1 MSTDIDTQPRALE
14 DDLEDLLTILETVLA
29 TEVSPT
35 VAKTIDDIGQASI
48 EYRRGKR
55 DDRSELRHR
64 LTGSDTVTARTIAR
78 AFTTRFMLANLAE
91 ERQRVRAL
99 RAASR
104 DGPVPDGIEAGI
116 KSLVRQGADAE
127 TITTVLEDISIEP
140 TFTAHPTE
148 ARRKTVKTKLREIAT
163 LLRQLDEHALTAQ
176 ERTEILQKLE
186 AEVLGLWNTRYVRE
200 QKPDPADEARNVQW
214 YLENTLFDV
223 IGDVY
228 QEIETALQRTFD
240 STEHQPVP
248 PVFGF
253 RSWAGSDRDGNPFV
267 TPAVTRETLDRQR
280 ELAIE
285 RYKTQI
291 DQLLAVLSHDTE
303 RVETSDAF
311 DGRLAIDRD
320 ELPETAETA
329 RSRYSEE
336 PYRQKL
342 LLMAER
348 LDRVIDSRP
357 GGYESPEAFRDDLR
371 TIAKSLRAH
380 RHDQIARVH
389 LDPLIRRVETFGFS
403 LASLDLRDHR
413 ENHTDAVATVLAS
426 DDVAYM
432 ELDES
437 ERVELLTE
445 RVINGSDLDL
455 REVIADTSPS
465 DPVRRVLTRF
475 LALADWQSEYG
486 EAAIDAYCI
495 SMCEEPSHVLEVLYL
510 ASLVDVVDLPGHS
523 GLDIVPLLET
533 KYALSDA
540 KRIMGTLFE
549 NEAYAQA
556 LDARGNTQ
564 EVMIGYSDSNK
575 ENGFLA
581 ANWSLYRNQRR
592 LANICASYEIELL
605 LFHGR
610 GGSISRGGGP
620 MNRAM
625 LALPNESVTGAIKF
639 TEQGEA
645 IAEKYANPAIAERE
659 LEQMLNAQ
667 LRARHRSL
675 EHPREQVPET
685 WLEAMRTMAETAREA
700 YRDLLETDGFVEY
713 YEQAT
718 PISVIEDLNMGSR
731 PASRTGQRTVE
742 DLRAIPWVF
751 SWTQSRCIVPG
762 WYGLGAG
769 VRAYLESDDGNIDT
783 LQEMYADWPFF
794 RTTVDRAALSLAR
807 TEMEIGAEYAQLAE
821 ESLRDRFFPRI
832 EAEYDRTADH
842 VRSIIDREQ
851 FIDREW
857 LRESLRRRNP
867 YVDPLNLLQVQLLE
881 KDDRSDEEQ
890 RALRLTVK
898 GIAAGMKN
906 TG

>member
-1 MSTDIDTQPRALE
+1 VSTDIATQPRTLE
-14 DDLEDLLTILETVLA
+14 DDLDDLLTILDTILA
-29 TEVSPT
+29 AEASPAA
-35 VAKTIDDIGQASI
+35 VETIDDIGRASA
-48 EYRRGKR
+48 EYRRGER
-55 DDRSELRHR
+55 EDRSELRR
-64 LTGSDTVTARTIAR
+64 LLSEGDDATARTVAR
-78 AFTTRFMLANLAE
+78 ALTTRFMLANLAE

-99 RAASR
+99 RMASQ
-104 DGPVPDGIEAGI
+104 DGPVPDGIAAGI
-116 KSLVRQGADAE
+116 QSLADNGAAPADVQS
-127 TITTVLEDISIEP
+127 ILSDVFIEP

-148 ARRKTVKTKLREIAT
+148 ARRKTVKTKLRQIAS
-163 LLRQLDEHALTAQ
+163 LLRRLDEQAMTDHEHSEALQ
-176 ERTEILQKLE
+176 SLE
-186 AEVLGLWNTRYVRE
+186 AEIMSLWNTRYVRE
-200 QKPDPADEARNVQW
+200 QKPDPIDEARNVQW
-214 YLENTLFDV
+214 YLTNTLFDAV
-223 IGDVY
+223 GDVY
-228 QEIETALQRTFD
+228 EAIETSLEQTYG
-240 STEHQPVP
+240 STENRPVP

-267 TPAVTRETLDRQR
+267 TPAVTRETLERQR
-280 ELAIE
+280 ELALE
-285 RYKTQI
+285 AYEGHI
-291 DQLLAVLSHDTE
+291 DELLSVLSHDAS
-303 RVETSDAF
+303 RIDTSDAF
-311 DGRLAIDRD
+311 DVRLAIDRD
-320 ELPETAETA
+320 ELPEMAATA
-329 RSRYSEE
+329 SDRYPNE

-342 LLMAER
+342 LLVAER
-348 LDRVIDSRP
+348 LDRVIDGRP
-357 GGYESPEAFRDDLR
+357 GGYESPSAFHDDLR
-371 TIAKSLRAH
+371 TIAESLRAH
-380 RHDQIARVH
+380 GHERIARRH
-389 LDPLIRRVETFGFS
+389 IDPLARSVETFGFS

-413 ENHTDAVATVLAS
+413 ENHTEAVTAVLETE
-426 DDVAYM
+426 DVDYAA
-432 ELDES
+432 LDEP
-437 ERVELLTE
+437 ERVEVLTD
-445 RVINGSDLDL
+445 RILNGSDLDL
-455 REVIADTSPS
+455 REIIARTDPS

-475 LALADWQSEYG
+475 LALAGWQSEYG
-486 EAAIDAYCI
+486 EDAIDTYCI

-510 ASLVDVVDLPGHS
+510 ASLVDVVDLPGHA

-540 KRIMGTLFE
+540 RRIMGTLFE

-556 LDARGNTQ
+556 LAQRGNTQ

-592 LANICASYEIELL
+592 LADICASHDIELL

-620 MNRAM
+620 MNQAM

-645 IAEKYANPAIAERE
+645 IAEKYANPDIAERE

-667 LRARHRSL
+667 LRARYRAL
-675 EHPREQVPET
+675 EHPEEQVPTT
-685 WLEAMRTMAETAREA
+685 WTTAMETMAEAARTS

-718 PISVIEDLNMGSR
+718 PITVIEDLNMGSR
-731 PASRTGQRTVE
+731 PASRSGQRTVE

-769 VRAYLESDDGNIDT
+769 IEAYLEDGGSLET
-783 LQEMYADWPFF
+783 LKEMYQEWPFF
-794 RTTVDRAALSLAR
+794 RTTIDRAALSLAR
-807 TEMEIGAEYAQLAE
+807 TEMEIGAEYAGLVDE
-821 ESLRDRFFPRI
+821 ELREQFFPRI
-832 EAEYDRTADH
+832 SAEHDRTAEH
-842 VRSIIDREQ
+842 VQSVIDREA

-857 LRESLRRRNP
+857 LRDSLRRRNP
-867 YVDPLNLLQVQLLE
+867 YVDPLNLLQVQLLDRE
-881 KDDRSDEEQ
+881 DRSEDAQ